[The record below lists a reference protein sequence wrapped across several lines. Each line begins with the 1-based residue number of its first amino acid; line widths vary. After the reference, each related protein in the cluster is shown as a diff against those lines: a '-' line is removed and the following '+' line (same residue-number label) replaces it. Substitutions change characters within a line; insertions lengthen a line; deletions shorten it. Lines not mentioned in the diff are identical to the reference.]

1 MLFKEYI
8 GKISRKSGPS
18 RKFTYKSLLGNPN
31 LMIPS
36 TGNKNKDTQRRYKGK
51 FYKTKLNDFYEDL

>member
-8 GKISRKSGPS
+8 GKMLRKSGPI
-18 RKFTYKSLLGNPN
+18 RKFTSKSILGNPN

-36 TGNKNKDTQRRYKGK
+36 TGNKNKDAQRRYKGK
-51 FYKTKLNDFYEDL
+51 FYKTKLNNFYEDS